1 MSHQQ
6 RPPQQHAS
14 NWPHHKVVLWPW
26 LAAGKS
32 RQGDNRTE
40 ALLCSVPVSTELPRA
55 QHRSHPTMHT
65 TPQLLSLPILLCK
78 SSAGQ
83 QLTHTHPHTHTGSRG
98 YHNFKLCNCFFF
110 FFFFQ
115 EKEVM
120 LLDCK
125 QITRP
130 HVFKICQDNIY

>member
-110 FFFFQ
+110 FFFFPGKRSNAAGLQ
-115 EKEVM
+115 TNHTPPRFQNM
-120 LLDCK
+120 P
-125 QITRP
+125 R
-130 HVFKICQDNIY
+130 